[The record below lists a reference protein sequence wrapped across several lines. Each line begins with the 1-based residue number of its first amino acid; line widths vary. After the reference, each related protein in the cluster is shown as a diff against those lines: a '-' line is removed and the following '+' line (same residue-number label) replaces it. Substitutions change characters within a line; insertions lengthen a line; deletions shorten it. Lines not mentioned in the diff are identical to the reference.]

1 MDREKR
7 QREESPEVDGPPS
20 HLSFFPAKSSAS
32 DFVLFLDLVVL
43 VLIVCVFKIISPMA
57 ASEIGGPSD
66 AARPRSVSPL
76 EPASPH
82 SPSFSTGQGGIWN
95 FMLERDEACRFHS
108 DSIHEVAQLKAH
120 LDYL

>member
-20 HLSFFPAKSSAS
+20 HLSFFPTKSSAS

-43 VLIVCVFKIISPMA
+43 VLIVCVFKIISPA
-57 ASEIGGPSD
+57 AALEIGGPSG

-76 EPASPH
+76 EPVNPH
-82 SPSFSTGQGGIWN
+82 SPSFSTGRGGIWN
-95 FMLERDEACRFHS
+95 FMLERDEARQFHS
-108 DSIHEVAQLKAH
+108 NSVREVAQLKAR